1 MKVLRYSTQIH
12 KWVGLVV
19 GIQVLFWV
27 AGGVVM
33 TAIPIETVR
42 SEHRLKSL
50 APAILPVDGVRPLS
64 EVAREAAIAPVRAEL
79 KGTQRGP
86 VWVLTPSGAEPV
98 TLNAVTGRP
107 FAAMTASEVSALAAA
122 VYQGNAAPQA
132 PVLLDQAPRETGR
145 DGPIWRVDFK
155 DTERTTFYLS
165 PQTGEVVTRRSA
177 VWRFYDFFWRLHIL
191 DFKNGENFNHPL
203 LIGVTLLTLSIVM
216 TGFILLW
223 IRLARDLK
231 MARAVRAARQRA
243 SQTR

>member
-12 KWVGLVV
+12 KWIGLVV
-19 GIQVLFWV
+19 GVQVLFWV

-42 SEHRLKSL
+42 SEHRLKPASPVAL
-50 APAILPVDGVRPLS
+50 PVAQVLPLADVVQSAGIAPA
-64 EVAREAAIAPVRAEL
+64 RAEL

-86 VWVLTPSGAEPV
+86 AWVLTPSGGEAV
-98 TLNAVTGRP
+98 TLNATTGLP
-107 FAAMTASEVSALAAA
+107 FAAMDANEVSALAMAA
-122 VYQGNAAPQA
+122 YRGTAAAQA
-132 PVLLDQAPRETGR
+132 PILLDQAPKETGR

-155 DTERTTFYLS
+155 DAERTTFYLS

-191 DFKNGENFNHPL
+191 DFKNGDNFNHPL
-203 LIGVTLLTLSIVM
+203 LVGLTVLTLSIVV

-223 IRLARDLK
+223 IRLSRDLK
-231 MARAVRAARQRA
+231 MARAVRAARRKA
-243 SQTR
+243 G

>member
-12 KWVGLVV
+12 KWIGLVV
-19 GIQVLFWV
+19 GVQVLFWV

-42 SEHRLKSL
+42 SEHRLKPASL
-50 APAILPVDGVRPLS
+50 VALPVAQVLPLADVVQTTGIAPA
-64 EVAREAAIAPVRAEL
+64 RAEL

-86 VWVLTPSGAEPV
+86 AWVLTPSGGEAV
-98 TLNAVTGRP
+98 TLNAATGRP
-107 FAAMTASEVSALAAA
+107 FAAMDANEVSALAMAA
-122 VYQGNAAPQA
+122 YRGTAAAQTPI
-132 PVLLDQAPRETGR
+132 LLDQAPKETGR

-155 DTERTTFYLS
+155 DAERTTFYLS

-191 DFKNGENFNHPL
+191 DFKNGDNFNHPL
-203 LIGVTLLTLSIVM
+203 LVGLTVLTLSIVV

-223 IRLARDLK
+223 IRLSRDLK
-231 MARAVRAARQRA
+231 MARAVRAARRKA
-243 SQTR
+243 G

>member
-12 KWVGLVV
+12 KWVGLIV

-27 AGGVVM
+27 GGGLVM

-42 SEHRLKSL
+42 SEHRLKTPTPAALPLDQALPL
-50 APAILPVDGVRPLS
+50 A
-64 EVAREAAIAPVRAEL
+64 EVARLSGVAPVKAEL
-79 KGTQRGP
+79 KSTQRGP
-86 VWVLTPSGAEPV
+86 AWVLTPVEGAPV
-98 TLNAVTGRP
+98 TVAAATGRP
-107 FAAMTASEVSALAAA
+107 FAPMTANEAAALAVAA
-122 VYQGNAAPQA
+122 YRGEAAPRPA
-132 PVLLDQAPRETGR
+132 VLLDPAPKETGR
-145 DGPIWRVDFK
+145 EGPIWRVDFQ
-155 DTERTTFYLS
+155 DAERTAFYLS

-203 LIGVTLLTLSIVM
+203 LVGLTLLTLSIVI

-231 MARAVRAARQRA
+231 TARAVRAARRKA
-243 SQTR
+243 AA

>member
-27 AGGVVM
+27 GGGLVM

-42 SEHRLKSL
+42 SEHRLKSPTPAAL
-50 APAILPVDGVRPLS
+50 LLDQALPLTEIARLSGVAPAK
-64 EVAREAAIAPVRAEL
+64 AEL
-79 KGTQRGP
+79 KSTQRGP
-86 VWVLTPSGAEPV
+86 AWILTPVEGAPV
-98 TLNAVTGRP
+98 TVAAATGRP
-107 FAAMTASEVSALAAA
+107 FAPMTANEAAALAVAA
-122 VYQGNAAPQA
+122 YRGEAAPRPA
-132 PVLLDQAPRETGR
+132 VLLDPAPKETGR
-145 DGPIWRVDFK
+145 EGPIWRVDFQ
-155 DTERTTFYLS
+155 DAERTAFYLS

-203 LIGVTLLTLSIVM
+203 LIGLTLLTLSIVV

-231 MARAVRAARQRA
+231 TARAVRAARRKA
-243 SQTR
+243 AA